1 MEVYDMRILV
11 CGSGPLG
18 SLFAARLH
26 QGGHDVTL
34 LAHGQRLDDLR
45 QHGIVLHDVRT
56 DEMSSWTL
64 PN

>member
-1 MEVYDMRILV
+1 MRILV

-18 SLFAARLH
+18 SLFAARLQ